1 MLERLNTY
9 CWGLITGIVIC
20 LLNGWVSCHRTT
32 DKEVITITDTL
43 VLTDTII
50 KMQPKPYKVTII
62 DTIYLPQQTQQPQQP
77 QKPQKPQKPQY
88 DTLIRQEVTYKDSTY
103 TAVVGGIEPYL
114 KSIEIYPK
122 TIYVYNNTTTTI
134 KVRSRF
140 GLGVQAGYGYGKN
153 GLQPYVGVGVQ
164 YNLIQW

>member
-1 MLERLNTY
+1 MLEKLNTY

-32 DKEVITITDTL
+32 DKKVITITDTL

-50 KMQPKPYKVTII
+50 KMQPKPYKVIII
-62 DTIYLPQQTQQPQQP
+62 DTIYLHQQPQQP
-77 QKPQKPQKPQY
+77 QQLQI
-88 DTLIRQEVTYKDSTY
+88 DTLIRQEITYKDSTY

-122 TIYVYNNTTTTI
+122 TIYVNNNTTTTI

-140 GLGVQAGYGYGKN
+140 GLGVQAGYGLSRN

>member
-1 MLERLNTY
+1 MMDRIKYILL
-9 CWGLITGIVIC
+9 GVIAGIVIYFI
-20 LLNGWVSCHRTT
+20 NGWVSCHRTT

-50 KMQPKPYKVTII
+50 KFQPKPYKVTII
-62 DTIYLPQQTQQPQQP
+62 DTIYLPQQPQQP
-77 QKPQKPQKPQY
+77 QI
-88 DTLIRQEVTYKDSTY
+88 DTLIRKEVTYKDSTY

-122 TIYVYNNTTTTI
+122 TIYVNNNTTTTI

-140 GLGVQAGYGYGKN
+140 GLGVQAGYGYGRN

-164 YNLIQW
+164 YNFMQW

>member
-1 MLERLNTY
+1 MDRIKYILM
-9 CWGLITGIVIC
+9 GVITGVVIC
-20 LLNGWVSCHRTT
+20 LLNGLASCHRTT

-50 KMQPKPYKVTII
+50 KFQPKPYKVTII
-62 DTIYLPQQTQQPQQP
+62 DTIYLPQQPQQP
-77 QKPQKPQKPQY
+77 QI
-88 DTLIRQEVTYKDSTY
+88 DTLIRQEVIYKDSTY
-103 TAVVGGIEPYL
+103 MAVVGGIEPYL

-122 TIYVYNNTTTTI
+122 TIYVNNNTTTTI

-140 GLGVQAGYGYGKN
+140 GLGVQAGYGYGRN

>member
-1 MLERLNTY
+1 MDRIKYILL
-9 CWGLITGIVIC
+9 GVIAGMVIC
-20 LLNGWVSCHRTT
+20 LLNGWASCHRTT
-32 DKEVITITDTL
+32 DKKVITITDTL

-62 DTIYLPQQTQQPQQP
+62 DTIYLPQQPQQPQQ
-77 QKPQKPQKPQY
+77 PQY
-88 DTLIRQEVTYKDSTY
+88 DTLIRQEVIYKDSTY
-103 TAVVGGIEPYL
+103 MAVVGGIEPYL

-122 TIYVYNNTTTTI
+122 TIYVNNNTTTTV

-140 GLGVQAGYGYGKN
+140 GLGVQAGYGLSRN

>member
-1 MLERLNTY
+1 MLDR
-9 CWGLITGIVIC
+9 LITYLLGFVTCIAIC
-20 LLNGWVSCHRTT
+20 FINGLASCHRTT

-50 KMQPKPYKVTII
+50 KFQPKPYKVTII
-62 DTIYLPQQTQQPQQP
+62 DTIYLPQQP
-77 QKPQKPQKPQY
+77 QKPQKPQQPQI
-88 DTLIRQEVTYKDSTY
+88 DTLIQQEVIYKDSTY
-103 TAVVGGIEPYL
+103 MAVVGGIEPYL

-122 TIYVYNNTTTTI
+122 TIYVNNNTTTTI

-140 GLGVQAGYGYGKN
+140 GLGVQAGYGLSRN

-164 YNLIQW
+164 YNFFQW

>member
-1 MLERLNTY
+1 MIEKIKYILLGVIA
-9 CWGLITGIVIC
+9 GLVIC
-20 LLNGWVSCHRTT
+20 FINSWASCHRTT

-62 DTIYLPQQTQQPQQP
+62 DTIYLPQQPQQP
-77 QKPQKPQKPQY
+77 QKPQKPQI
-88 DTLIRQEVTYKDSTY
+88 DTLIRQEVIYKDSTY
-103 TAVVGGIEPYL
+103 MAVVGGIEPYL

-122 TIYVYNNTTTTI
+122 TIYVNNNTTTTI
-134 KVRSRF
+134 KVRSHF
-140 GLGVQAGYGYGKN
+140 GLGVQAGYGYGRN
-153 GLQPYVGVGVQ
+153 GLQPYVGIGVQ

>member
-1 MLERLNTY
+1 MDRIKYILL
-9 CWGLITGIVIC
+9 GVIAGIVIC
-20 LLNGWVSCHRTT
+20 LLNGWASCHRTT

-50 KMQPKPYKVTII
+50 KFQPKPYKVTII
-62 DTIYLPQQTQQPQQP
+62 DTIYLPQQPQKPQQPQQP
-77 QKPQKPQKPQY
+77 QI
-88 DTLIRQEVTYKDSTY
+88 DTLIRQEVIYKDSTY

-122 TIYVYNNTTTTI
+122 TIYVNNNTTTTI

-140 GLGVQAGYGYGKN
+140 GLGVQAGYGYGRN

-164 YNLIQW
+164 YNFFQW

>member
-1 MLERLNTY
+1 MKRIKYILL
-9 CWGLITGIVIC
+9 GVIAGIVIC
-20 LLNGWVSCHRTT
+20 LINGWTSCHRTT
-32 DKEVITITDTL
+32 DKEVITIIDTL

-62 DTIYLPQQTQQPQQP
+62 DTIYLPQQP
-77 QKPQKPQKPQY
+77 QKPQKPQI
-88 DTLIRQEVTYKDSTY
+88 DTLIRQEVIYKDSTY
-103 TAVVGGIEPYL
+103 MAVVGGIEPYL

-122 TIYVYNNTTTTI
+122 TIYVNNNTTTTI

-140 GLGVQAGYGYGKN
+140 GLGVQAGYGYGRN

>member
-1 MLERLNTY
+1 MDRIKYILL
-9 CWGLITGIVIC
+9 GVITGMVIC
-20 LLNGWVSCHRTT
+20 LLNGWASCHRTT

-50 KMQPKPYKVTII
+50 KFKPKPYKVTII
-62 DTIYLPQQTQQPQQP
+62 DTIYLPQQPQQP
-77 QKPQKPQKPQY
+77 QI
-88 DTLIRQEVTYKDSTY
+88 DTLIRQEVIYKDSTY
-103 TAVVGGIEPYL
+103 MAVVGGIEPYL

-122 TIYVYNNTTTTI
+122 AIYVNNNTTTTI

-140 GLGVQAGYGYGKN
+140 GLGVQAGYGYGRN

-164 YNLIQW
+164 YNFMQW

>member
-1 MLERLNTY
+1 MKRIKYILLGVIA
-9 CWGLITGIVIC
+9 GLVIYFI
-20 LLNGWVSCHRTT
+20 NGWASCHRTA
-32 DKEVITITDTL
+32 DKEVVTITDTL

-50 KMQPKPYKVTII
+50 KFKPKPYKVTII
-62 DTIYLPQQTQQPQQP
+62 DTIYLPQQ
-77 QKPQKPQKPQY
+77 PQKPQKPQY

-122 TIYVYNNTTTTI
+122 TIYVNNNTTTTI

-140 GLGVQAGYGYGKN
+140 GLGVQAGYGYGRN
-153 GLQPYVGVGVQ
+153 GLQPYIGVGVQ
-164 YNLIQW
+164 YNWIQW

>member
-1 MLERLNTY
+1 MDRIKYILL
-9 CWGLITGIVIC
+9 GVIAGIVIC
-20 LLNGWVSCHRTT
+20 LLNGWASCHRTT

-50 KMQPKPYKVTII
+50 KFQPKPYKVTII
-62 DTIYLPQQTQQPQQP
+62 DTIYLPQQP
-77 QKPQKPQKPQY
+77 QKPQKPQQPQI
-88 DTLIRQEVTYKDSTY
+88 DTLIQQEVIYKDSTY
-103 TAVVGGIEPYL
+103 MAVVGGIEPYL

-122 TIYVYNNTTTTI
+122 TIYVNNNTTTTI

-140 GLGVQAGYGYGKN
+140 GLGVQAGYGYGRN

>member
-1 MLERLNTY
+1 MERIKYILL
-9 CWGLITGIVIC
+9 GVIVGIVIC

-50 KMQPKPYKVTII
+50 KFQPKPYKVTII
-62 DTIYLPQQTQQPQQP
+62 DTIYLPQQPQKPQQP
-77 QKPQKPQKPQY
+77 QI
-88 DTLIRQEVTYKDSTY
+88 DTLIRKEVTYKDSTY

-122 TIYVYNNTTTTI
+122 TIYVNNNTTTTI

-140 GLGVQAGYGYGKN
+140 GLGVQAGYGYGRN

>member
-1 MLERLNTY
+1 MLERFNIY

-32 DKEVITITDTL
+32 DKEIITITDTL

-50 KMQPKPYKVTII
+50 KFQPKPYKATII
-62 DTIYLPQQTQQPQQP
+62 DTIYLHQQPQQP
-77 QKPQKPQKPQY
+77 QI
-88 DTLIRQEVTYKDSTY
+88 DTLIRQEVIYKDSTY
-103 TAVVGGIEPYL
+103 MAVVGGIEPYL

-122 TIYVYNNTTTTI
+122 TIYVNNNTTTTI

-140 GLGVQAGYGYGKN
+140 GLGVQAGYGLGRN
-153 GLQPYVGVGVQ
+153 GLQPYVGIGVQ

>member
-1 MLERLNTY
+1 MDRIKYILL
-9 CWGLITGIVIC
+9 GVIAGIVIC
-20 LLNGWVSCHRTT
+20 LLNGWASCHRTIN
-32 DKEVITITDTL
+32 KEVITITDTL

-62 DTIYLPQQTQQPQQP
+62 DTIYLPQQPQTPQQP
-77 QKPQKPQKPQY
+77 QI
-88 DTLIRQEVTYKDSTY
+88 DTLIRQEVIYKDSTY
-103 TAVVGGIEPYL
+103 MAVVGGIEPYL

-122 TIYVYNNTTTTI
+122 TIYVNNNTTTTI

-140 GLGVQAGYGYGKN
+140 GLGVQVGYGLSRN

-164 YNLIQW
+164 YNLTQW

>member
-1 MLERLNTY
+1 MKRIKYILL
-9 CWGLITGIVIC
+9 GVIAGIVIC

-50 KMQPKPYKVTII
+50 KFQPKPYKVTII
-62 DTIYLPQQTQQPQQP
+62 DTIYLPQQPQQPQQP
-77 QKPQKPQKPQY
+77 QI
-88 DTLIRQEVTYKDSTY
+88 DTLIRQEVIYKDSTY
-103 TAVVGGIEPYL
+103 MAVVGGIEPYL

-122 TIYVYNNTTTTI
+122 TIYVNNNTTTTI

-140 GLGVQAGYGYGKN
+140 GLGVQAGYGYGRN
-153 GLQPYVGVGVQ
+153 GLQPYIGVGIQ

>member
-1 MLERLNTY
+1 MERVKYILL
-9 CWGLITGIVIC
+9 GLITGIVIC
-20 LLNGWVSCHRTT
+20 LLNGWASCHRTT

-50 KMQPKPYKVTII
+50 KFQPKPYKVTII
-62 DTIYLPQQTQQPQQP
+62 DTIYLPQQP
-77 QKPQKPQKPQY
+77 QKPQKPQI
-88 DTLIRQEVTYKDSTY
+88 DTLIRQEVIYKDSTY
-103 TAVVGGIEPYL
+103 MAVVGGIEPYL

-122 TIYVYNNTTTTI
+122 TIYVNNNTTTTI

-140 GLGVQAGYGYGKN
+140 GLGVQVGYGLSRN

>member
-1 MLERLNTY
+1 MKRFNTY

-62 DTIYLPQQTQQPQQP
+62 DTIYLPQQPQQPQQDTLK
-77 QKPQKPQKPQY
+77 QPQY

-122 TIYVYNNTTTTI
+122 TIYVNNNTTTTI

-140 GLGVQAGYGYGKN
+140 GLGVQAGYGYGRN
-153 GLQPYVGVGVQ
+153 GLQPYVGVGMQ

>member
-1 MLERLNTY
+1 ML
-9 CWGLITGIVIC
+9 GVIAGMVIC
-20 LLNGWVSCHRTT
+20 LLNGWASCHRTT

-43 VLTDTII
+43 VLTDTIV

-62 DTIYLPQQTQQPQQP
+62 DTIYLPQQ
-77 QKPQKPQKPQY
+77 PQKPQKPQY
-88 DTLIRQEVTYKDSTY
+88 DTLIRQEITYKDSTY

-122 TIYVYNNTTTTI
+122 TIYVNNNTTTTI

-140 GLGVQAGYGYGKN
+140 GLGVQAGYGYGRN

-164 YNLIQW
+164 YNFFQW

>member
-1 MLERLNTY
+1 MIERVKYILL
-9 CWGLITGIVIC
+9 GLITGIVIC
-20 LLNGWVSCHRTT
+20 LLNGWASCHRTI

-43 VLTDTII
+43 VLTDTIV

-62 DTIYLPQQTQQPQQP
+62 DTIYLPQKPQQP
-77 QKPQKPQKPQY
+77 QKPQKPQI
-88 DTLIRQEVTYKDSTY
+88 DTLIRQEVIYKDSTY
-103 TAVVGGIEPYL
+103 MAVVGGIEPYL

-122 TIYVYNNTTTTI
+122 TIYVNNNTTTTI

-140 GLGVQAGYGYGKN
+140 GLGVQVGYGLSRN

>member
-1 MLERLNTY
+1 MMKRIKYILL
-9 CWGLITGIVIC
+9 GVIAGIVIC
-20 LLNGWVSCHRTT
+20 LLNGWASCHRTT

-50 KMQPKPYKVTII
+50 KFQPKPYKVTII
-62 DTIYLPQQTQQPQQP
+62 DTIYLPQQP
-77 QKPQKPQKPQY
+77 QKPQKPQI
-88 DTLIRQEVTYKDSTY
+88 DTLIRQEVIYKDSTY
-103 TAVVGGIEPYL
+103 MAVVGGIEPYL

-122 TIYVYNNTTTTI
+122 TIYVNNNTTTTI

-140 GLGVQAGYGYGKN
+140 GLGVQAGYGLSRN

>member
-1 MLERLNTY
+1 MIEKIKYILLGVIA
-9 CWGLITGIVIC
+9 GLVIC
-20 LLNGWVSCHRTT
+20 FINGWACYRTT

-50 KMQPKPYKVTII
+50 KFQPKPYKVTII
-62 DTIYLPQQTQQPQQP
+62 DTIYLPQQP
-77 QKPQKPQKPQY
+77 QKPQKPQKPQI
-88 DTLIRQEVTYKDSTY
+88 DTLIRQEVIYKDSTY
-103 TAVVGGIEPYL
+103 MAVVGGIEPYL

-122 TIYVYNNTTTTI
+122 TIYVNNNTTTTI

-140 GLGVQAGYGYGKN
+140 GLGVQAGYGYGRN
-153 GLQPYVGVGVQ
+153 GLQPYVGIGVQ

>member
-1 MLERLNTY
+1 MKRIKYILL
-9 CWGLITGIVIC
+9 GVIAGIVIC
-20 LLNGWVSCHRTT
+20 LLNGWASCHRTIN
-32 DKEVITITDTL
+32 KEVITITDTL

-50 KMQPKPYKVTII
+50 KFQPKPYKVTII
-62 DTIYLPQQTQQPQQP
+62 DTIYLTQQSQQPQQP
-77 QKPQKPQKPQY
+77 QQPQY
-88 DTLIRQEVTYKDSTY
+88 DTLIRQEVIYKDSTY

-122 TIYVYNNTTTTI
+122 TIYVNNNTTTTI

-140 GLGVQAGYGYGKN
+140 GLGVQAGYGYGRN

-164 YNLIQW
+164 YNFFQW

>member
-1 MLERLNTY
+1 MLGVIA
-9 CWGLITGIVIC
+9 GLVIYFI
-20 LLNGWVSCHRTT
+20 NGWASCHRTT

-50 KMQPKPYKVTII
+50 KFKPKPYKVTIT
-62 DTIYLPQQTQQPQQP
+62 DTIYLPQQPQQPQQ
-77 QKPQKPQKPQY
+77 PQY
-88 DTLIRQEVTYKDSTY
+88 DTLIRQEVIYKDSTY
-103 TAVVGGIEPYL
+103 MAVVGGIEPYL

-122 TIYVYNNTTTTI
+122 TIYVNNNTTTTI

-140 GLGVQAGYGYGKN
+140 GLGVQVGYGLSRN
-153 GLQPYVGVGVQ
+153 GLLPYVGVGVQ

>member
-1 MLERLNTY
+1 MLDR
-9 CWGLITGIVIC
+9 LITYLLGFVTCIAIC
-20 LLNGWVSCHRTT
+20 FINGWASCHRTT

-50 KMQPKPYKVTII
+50 KTQPKPYKVTII
-62 DTIYLPQQTQQPQQP
+62 DTIYLPQQPQQP
-77 QKPQKPQKPQY
+77 QKPQI
-88 DTLIRQEVTYKDSTY
+88 DTLIRKEVTYKDSTY

-122 TIYVYNNTTTTI
+122 TIYVNNNTTTTI
-134 KVRSRF
+134 KVRNHF
-140 GLGVQAGYGYGKN
+140 GLGVQAGYGYGRN
-153 GLQPYVGVGVQ
+153 GLQPYVGIGVQ

>member
-1 MLERLNTY
+1 MLEKLNTY

-20 LLNGWVSCHRTT
+20 LLNGWASCHRTT

-43 VLTDTII
+43 VLTDTIV

-62 DTIYLPQQTQQPQQP
+62 DTIYLPQQPQQP
-77 QKPQKPQKPQY
+77 QKPQKPQI

-122 TIYVYNNTTTTI
+122 TIYVNNNTTTTI

-140 GLGVQAGYGYGKN
+140 GLGVQAGYGYGGN
-153 GLQPYVGVGVQ
+153 GLQPYVGVGIQ

>member
-1 MLERLNTY
+1 MERIKYILLGVIA
-9 CWGLITGIVIC
+9 GLVIC
-20 LLNGWVSCHRTT
+20 FINSWASCHRTT

-62 DTIYLPQQTQQPQQP
+62 DTIYLPQQPQQP
-77 QKPQKPQKPQY
+77 QKPQKPQI
-88 DTLIRQEVTYKDSTY
+88 DTLIRQEVIYKDSTY
-103 TAVVGGIEPYL
+103 MAVVGGIEPYL

-122 TIYVYNNTTTTI
+122 TIYVNNNTTTTI
-134 KVRSRF
+134 KVRSHF
-140 GLGVQAGYGYGKN
+140 GLGVQAGYGYGRN
-153 GLQPYVGVGVQ
+153 GLQPYVGIGVQ

>member
-1 MLERLNTY
+1 MLEKLNTY

-20 LLNGWVSCHRTT
+20 LLNGLASCHRTT

-50 KMQPKPYKVTII
+50 KFQPKPYKVTII
-62 DTIYLPQQTQQPQQP
+62 DTIYLPQQP
-77 QKPQKPQKPQY
+77 QKPQI
-88 DTLIRQEVTYKDSTY
+88 DTLIRQEVIYKDSTY

-122 TIYVYNNTTTTI
+122 TIYVNNNTTTTI

-140 GLGVQAGYGYGKN
+140 GLGVQAGYGYGRS

>member
-1 MLERLNTY
+1 MDRIKYILL
-9 CWGLITGIVIC
+9 GVIAGMVIC
-20 LLNGWVSCHRTT
+20 LLNGWASCHRTT

-50 KMQPKPYKVTII
+50 KFQPKPYKVTII
-62 DTIYLPQQTQQPQQP
+62 DTIYLPQQPQQPQQ
-77 QKPQKPQKPQY
+77 PQKPQKPQY
-88 DTLIRQEVTYKDSTY
+88 DTLIRQEVIYKDSTY
-103 TAVVGGIEPYL
+103 MAVVGGIEPYL

-122 TIYVYNNTTTTI
+122 TIYVNNNTTTTI

-140 GLGVQAGYGYGKN
+140 GLGVQAGYGYGRN

-164 YNLIQW
+164 YNFFQW

>member
-1 MLERLNTY
+1 MERIKYILL
-9 CWGLITGIVIC
+9 GVIVGIVIC
-20 LLNGWVSCHRTT
+20 LLNGWTSCHRTT

-50 KMQPKPYKVTII
+50 KFQPKPYKVTII
-62 DTIYLPQQTQQPQQP
+62 DTIYLPQQPQQ
-77 QKPQKPQKPQY
+77 PQKPQKPQY
-88 DTLIRQEVTYKDSTY
+88 DTLIRQEVIYKDSTY
-103 TAVVGGIEPYL
+103 MAVVGGIEPYL

-122 TIYVYNNTTTTI
+122 TIYVNNNTTTTI

-140 GLGVQAGYGYGKN
+140 GLGLQAGYGYGRN

>member
-1 MLERLNTY
+1 MKRIKYILL
-9 CWGLITGIVIC
+9 GVIAGIVIC

-50 KMQPKPYKVTII
+50 KFQPKPYKVTII
-62 DTIYLPQQTQQPQQP
+62 DTIYLPQQPQQPQQP
-77 QKPQKPQKPQY
+77 QI

-122 TIYVYNNTTTTI
+122 TIYVNNNTTTTI

-153 GLQPYVGVGVQ
+153 GLQPYIGIGVQ
-164 YNLIQW
+164 YNFMQW